1 MVRILKI
8 AAVAIALTALAV
20 LSFFGLA
27 IWVFIP
33 LLPAGII
40 YVIAVASAR
49 RTSALR
55 PRASEA
61 EAERQKA
68 A

>member
-33 LLPAGII
+33 LMPAAIV
-40 YVIAVASAR
+40 YAIAVTSAR

-55 PRASEA
+55 PRASQAGVEQRKVA
-61 EAERQKA
+61 
-68 A
+68 

>member
-1 MVRILKI
+1 MERIVKI
-8 AAVAIALTALAV
+8 AALAIALTALAV

-33 LLPAGII
+33 LLPAAIV
-40 YVIAVASAR
+40 YVIAVISVK
-49 RTSALR
+49 RTTALR
-55 PRASEA
+55 PRDA
-61 EAERQKA
+61 EQEDRRKA

>member
-1 MVRILKI
+1 MERILKI
-8 AAVAIALTALAV
+8 AALAIALTALAV

-33 LLPAGII
+33 LMPAAII
-40 YVIAVASAR
+40 YAIAVTSAR
-49 RTSALR
+49 RTTALR
-55 PRASEA
+55 ARPSE
-61 EAERQKA
+61 EQRKA